1 MKKQELNDVLSNN
14 TYPGRGICLGVDESG
29 EYAVIVY
36 FIMGRSENSRNRV
49 FDPVPERG
57 GICTIAADPAKLE
70 DPSLIIYNP
79 VLTLGKTHIVTN
91 GDQTDTIY
99 DLMSQGKSFADALR
113 TRTFEPDGPNYTP
126 RISAVVYADGS
137 YQMSILKSADGNGD
151 SVQRYFFDYSQRVA
165 GEGHFISTYKLNGN
179 PIPSFEGEPL
189 RFACPR
195 TIGDFAHDTHLL
207 LLLGQHTGE
216 QQRQPQGF
224 VPVGE
229 RTRNMLLF
237 EVGFQ
242 PDAAE
247 VVAAVLRM
255 VDLRPEARPGPG
267 QQRVEARAAGLQG
280 QVDDP
285 QRIGREET
293 VEREAVGPDRG
304 VVTLF
309 AGVEP
314 PLHGK
319 FAAVGRECRSR
330 RERPPVRPGGAAEPD
345 QGRNRHAP
353 PQDRVGEQR
362 LEERKFPE
370 VALEAG

>member
-1 MKKQELNDVLSNN
+1 MFVPDFDAVQRDAGGVGALS
-14 TYPGRGICLGVDESG
+14 GGGC
-29 EYAVIVY
+29 
-36 FIMGRSENSRNRV
+36 
-49 FDPVPERG
+49 G
-57 GICTIAADPAKLE
+57 GIEGERSADRLRADAQRGQVEPEDAARE
-70 DPSLIIYNP
+70 
-79 VLTLGKTHIVTN
+79 
-91 GDQTDTIY
+91 
-99 DLMSQGKSFADALR
+99 ADALFAFGQR
-113 TRTFEPDGPNYTP
+113 SGDGQQQPERLVAVGDPSRKTLAVEFCVEFDAP
-126 RISAVVYADGS
+126 EVASA
-137 YQMSILKSADGNGD
+137 
-151 SVQRYFFDYSQRVA
+151 
-165 GEGHFISTYKLNGN
+165 E
-179 PIPSFEGEPL
+179 L
-189 RFACPR
+189 RA
-195 TIGDFAHDTHLL
+195 
-207 LLLGQHTGE
+207 
-216 QQRQPQGF
+216 
-224 VPVGE
+224 
-229 RTRNMLLF
+229 
-237 EVGFQ
+237 
-242 PDAAE
+242 
-247 VVAAVLRM
+247 

-362 LEERKFPE
+362 LEERKVPE